1 MRKAAIQLLNRKIE
15 TVLKAADFT
24 ETYIG
29 MWNSPLYDCVVDLN
43 SGGVAVETLE
53 GDLLEYKEEE
63 YPLLQRFF
71 FLRDILAS
79 TKYRADLP
87 F

>member
-15 TVLKAADFT
+15 TVLKAAEFT
-24 ETYIG
+24 EIYIG
-29 MWNSPLYDCVVDLN
+29 IWKSPVYDCVIDLN
-43 SGGVAVETLE
+43 SGGVAVENLD
-53 GDLLEYKEEE
+53 GDLMEYKSED
-63 YPLLQRFF
+63 YTLLQRFF